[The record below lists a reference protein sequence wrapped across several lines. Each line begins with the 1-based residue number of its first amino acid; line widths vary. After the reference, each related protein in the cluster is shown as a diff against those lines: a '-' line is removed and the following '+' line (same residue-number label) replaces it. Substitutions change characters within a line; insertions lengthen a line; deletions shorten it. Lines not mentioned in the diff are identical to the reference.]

1 MDIQLI
7 DESLLS
13 ALRSQSKTSKRRRQ
27 SFDLR
32 NAENDN
38 SQRML
43 NVLEVGTHVPI
54 HRHRKT
60 SESVIC
66 LEGCM
71 EWVFYEELPSMDAG
85 CITHDGET
93 VLDENSFREIGR
105 VRICPKEKKYGIQ
118 VPKMTWHSIVVH
130 EPTIIFEAKDG
141 RYSK

>member
-7 DESLLS
+7 DESLLTS
-13 ALRSQSKTSKRRRQ
+13 LRAQSKMSQRRRQ

-32 NAENDN
+32 NTSNDN

-43 NVLEVGTHVPI
+43 NVLEVGANVPI

-60 SESVIC
+60 SETVIC
-66 LEGCM
+66 LEGCL

-85 CITHDGET
+85 IIAHDGET
-93 VLDENSFREIGR
+93 AIDVKSFREVGR
-105 VRICPKEKKYGIQ
+105 VKICPREKKYGIQ
-118 VPKMTWHSIVVH
+118 VPKMTWHSIVVY

-141 RYSK
+141 AYGK

>member
-60 SESVIC
+60 SE
-66 LEGCM
+66 
-71 EWVFYEELPSMDAG
+71 
-85 CITHDGET
+85 
-93 VLDENSFREIGR
+93 
-105 VRICPKEKKYGIQ
+105 
-118 VPKMTWHSIVVH
+118 
-130 EPTIIFEAKDG
+130 KDRG
-141 RYSK
+141 HVGVYFNTARL